1 MKLKNFLYALL
12 AVLSMVSCT
21 AESDTIVNEKESNS
35 ISLEKSF
42 NASSFNRQMGDSELE
57 LDELIPVTTEEAI
70 DILNVLRSRK
80 NLTESNSVK
89 ATEGAPG
96 QTFLTISTEQC
107 INNCHF
113 LEFQMEMISY
123 ADDNSLY
130 YKSSKTCAKSSN
142 YQWDLTGF
150 GLYSNGPDGTFRI
163 ECTSYLYFKVMEE
176 TIKFVQVPVKLNG
189 IYNPEN
195 HKVNFTYSF

>member
-42 NASSFNRQMGDSELE
+42 NASSFNRQMGDSEPE

-130 YKSSKTCAKSSN
+130 YKDNKAYASSSDYKWSLS
-142 YQWDLTGF
+142 GF
-150 GLYSNGPDGTFRI
+150 GLSSSGNEGMY
-163 ECTSYLYFKVMEE
+163 K
-176 TIKFVQVPVKLNG
+176 
-189 IYNPEN
+189 
-195 HKVNFTYSF
+195 